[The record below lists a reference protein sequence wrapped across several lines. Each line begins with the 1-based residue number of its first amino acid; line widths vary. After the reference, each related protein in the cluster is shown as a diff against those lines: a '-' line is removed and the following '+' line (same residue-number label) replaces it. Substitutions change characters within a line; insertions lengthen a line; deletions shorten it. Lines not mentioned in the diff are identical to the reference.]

1 MVDIHTRIEAGRQ
14 LATLVGELNIY
25 GAATLK
31 DELVTLLGAGTL
43 PLELDLGEVS
53 DFDSSGVQILLML
66 KREAQR
72 QRRSLT
78 FVNHA
83 PSVRE
88 VLDLLNLVAELG
100 DPMVI
105 PLDAEGG
112 RS

>member
-1 MVDIHTRIEAGRQ
+1 MAEVHIREESGRR
-14 LATLVGELNIY
+14 LASLSGELNIY
-25 GAATLK
+25 AAAAARE
-31 DELVTLLGAGTL
+31 ELFALLGAAE
-43 PLELDLGEVS
+43 PLELDLGEVG

-72 QRRSLT
+72 LGRQLT

-105 PLDAEGG
+105 PLDAKGG
-112 RS
+112 RP